1 MVRGIV
7 ARFIVALTWFLAG
20 GSVRRAGFT
29 PDPRQRIYFANHS
42 SHLDFV
48 IIWSSLP
55 AELRAITRPVAAKD
69 YWSRGLRSYFA
80 LQVFNSVLIERN
92 VATRSADP
100 IDVLVAGLGSR
111 HSLIVFPEGTRG
123 NGIEMGP
130 FKSGIY
136 RLALARPDVELI
148 PVYMENLSRILP
160 KGEILPVPMVSAIT
174 FGAPMQVRQG
184 ESKVE
189 FLERARNAVMELRR

>member
-1 MVRGIV
+1 MLDRIV
-7 ARFIVALTWFLAG
+7 ARLIVTLTWFLAG

-29 PDPRQRIYFANHS
+29 PHPKQRIYFANHS

-48 IIWSSLP
+48 LIWSALP

-69 YWSRGLRSYFA
+69 YWSKGLKSYFA
-80 LQVFNSVLIERN
+80 LNVFNSVLIERN
-92 VATRSADP
+92 PTTRSADP
-100 IDVLVAGLGSR
+100 IDVLVDGLADKYSM
-111 HSLIVFPEGTRG
+111 IVFPEGTRG
-123 NGIEMGP
+123 NGIEMAP

-148 PVYMENLSRILP
+148 PVYMENLNRILP
-160 KGEILPVPMVSAIT
+160 KGEYLPVPMVSAIT
-174 FGAPMQVRQG
+174 FGAPMQVREG

-189 FLERARNAVMELRR
+189 FLERARNAVLELHR

>member
-1 MVRGIV
+1 MLDRIV
-7 ARFIVALTWFLAG
+7 ARLIVTLTWFLAG

-29 PDPRQRIYFANHS
+29 PHPKQRIYFANHS

-48 IIWSSLP
+48 LIWSALP

-69 YWSRGLRSYFA
+69 YWSKGLKSYFA
-80 LQVFNSVLIERN
+80 LNVFNSVLIERN
-92 VATRSADP
+92 PTTRTADP
-100 IDVLVAGLGSR
+100 IDVLVDGLGDKYSM
-111 HSLIVFPEGTRG
+111 IVFPEGTRG
-123 NGIEMGP
+123 NGIEMAP

-148 PVYMENLSRILP
+148 PVYMENLNRILP
-160 KGEILPVPMVSAIT
+160 KGEYLPVPMVSAIT
-174 FGAPMQVRQG
+174 FGAPMQVREG

-189 FLERARNAVMELRR
+189 FLERARNAVLELHR